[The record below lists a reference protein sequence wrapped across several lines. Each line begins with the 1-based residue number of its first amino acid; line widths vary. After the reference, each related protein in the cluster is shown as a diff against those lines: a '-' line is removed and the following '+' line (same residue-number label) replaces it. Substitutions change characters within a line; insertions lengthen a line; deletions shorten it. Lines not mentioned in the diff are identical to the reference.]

1 MSRVGNKPIAIPKGI
16 QVTVSGSSVTTKG
29 PKGQLTQTFNPVIT
43 ITQKEGA
50 VIVARTDEERLSR
63 SLHGLTRTL
72 IYNML
77 EGVEKGYQKSLEIV
91 GVGYR
96 ASKQGDKL
104 ILQVGTSKPMDIAPP
119 QNIQFDVEGQNRV
132 HIRGIDKQLVG
143 QTAAAIRSKR
153 PPDRYKGKGIRYVG
167 EVVKLKAGKAAA
179 KKKA

>member
-1 MSRVGNKPIAIPKGI
+1 MSRVGNKPIAIPKGV

-43 ITQKEGA
+43 ITQKEGT

-96 ASKQGDKL
+96 ASKQGDRL
-104 ILQVGTSKPMDIAPP
+104 VLQVGTSKPMDIAPP

-167 EVVKLKAGKAAA
+167 EVVKLKPGKAAA

>member
-153 PPDRYKGKGIRYVG
+153 LPDRYKGKGIRYVG

>member
-16 QVTVSGSSVTTKG
+16 QVSVTGSSVTAKG
-29 PKGQLTQTFNPVIT
+29 PKGQLTQTFNPVLT
-43 ITQKEGA
+43 ISSKDGI
-50 VIVARTDEERLSR
+50 VSVARSDDERLSR

-96 ASKQGDKL
+96 ASKQGEKL
-104 ILQVGTSKPMDIAPP
+104 ILQVGTSKPLDIAPP

-143 QTAAAIRSKR
+143 QTAAAVRAQR
-153 PPDRYKGKGIRYVG
+153 PPDKYKGKGIRYVG

>member
-16 QVTVSGSSVTTKG
+16 QVTVSGSSVTAKG
-29 PKGQLTQTFNPVIT
+29 PKGQLSQTFNPVIT
-43 ITQKEGA
+43 ISQKEGS
-50 VIVARTDEERLSR
+50 VLVTRSDDERLSK

-96 ASKQGDKL
+96 ASKQGDRL
-104 ILQVGTSKPMDIAPP
+104 VLQVGTSKPLDIAPP
-119 QNIQFDVEGQNRV
+119 QFIQFDIEGQNRV

-143 QTAAAIRSKR
+143 QTAAAIRSER